1 MGHGRQRRLC
11 SCVCYPGL
19 TLRSLTLRGAWS
31 LNTVSTIWKDVEMGR
46 PDANCALWA
55 QGANLYLVSDSLYL
69 WGFLAFYQSLWQP
82 IPVLLPGKSH
92 GQRSVVGYSPWGHKE
107 SDTTEQLHYQPL
119 VNSSQIC
126 WFCLSCTVEVK
137 VENVKHCWGCN
148 DLREG
153 LLISFSQSVQG
164 LQPLS

>member
-69 WGFLAFYQSLWQP
+69 WGFLPFYQSLWQP
-82 IPVLLPGKSH
+82 TPVLLPGKSH
-92 GQRSVVGYSPWGHKE
+92 GQRSIVGYSPWGRRVGHDWATSLSAFSKFFPNMLVL
-107 SDTTEQLHYQPL
+107 SQLYCGGKSGECKTLLGVQ
-119 VNSSQIC
+119 
-126 WFCLSCTVEVK
+126 WFK
-137 VENVKHCWGCN
+137 GRIIN
-148 DLREG
+148 
-153 LLISFSQSVQG
+153 
-164 LQPLS
+164 